1 MKRRD
6 KIDMASIKV
15 LLADDHALMR
25 HGLHLIIDSQEDMEV
40 VGEASNGLEALELA
54 EELRPDVILM
64 DIGMP
69 RCDGLEA
76 TRLIQHRLPGVEI
89 IVLTVHEKAGG
100 LFEAL
105 QGGARG
111 FLLKKAR
118 ADELIA
124 ALRGVLRGE
133 AHLSPLMAGKLVDEF
148 VRLVK
153 ISSSLPVI
161 ENPLTPREKEVLQ
174 EIARGADNKQIAALL
189 TISVNTVKKHVSSI
203 LAKLGVQDRHQA
215 AKRASRLGL
224 VEWRG

>member
-1 MKRRD
+1 
-6 KIDMASIKV
+6 MASIKV

-25 HGLHLIIDSQEDMEV
+25 HGLRLIIDSQEDMEV
-40 VGEASNGLEALELA
+40 VGEASDGFEALELA
-54 EELRPDVILM
+54 EELRPDIILM
-64 DIGMP
+64 DIAMP

-76 TRLIQHRLPGVEI
+76 TRRVKRQLPEVEI
-89 IVLTVHEKAGG
+89 IVLTVHEEVES

-105 QGGARG
+105 QGKARG

-118 ADELIA
+118 ANELIA

-148 VRLVK
+148 VRLTK
-153 ISSSLPVI
+153 ISSSLPTI
-161 ENPLTPREKEVLQ
+161 ENSLTPREKEVLR

-203 LAKLGVQDRHQA
+203 LAKLGVQDRRQA
-215 AKRASRLGL
+215 AERASRLGL
-224 VEWRG
+224 VDWRE